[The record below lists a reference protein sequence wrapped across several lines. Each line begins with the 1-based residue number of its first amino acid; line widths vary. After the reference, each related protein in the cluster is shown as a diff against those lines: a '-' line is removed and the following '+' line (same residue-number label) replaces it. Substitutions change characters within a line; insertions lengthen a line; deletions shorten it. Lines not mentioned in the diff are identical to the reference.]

1 MTKKK
6 QKIIKEIKSIF
17 ALLIYDFDKEED
29 IRKIEKREK
38 ELLKTLGEKMKSE
51 KLNKLKEKK

>member
-38 ELLKTLGEKMKSE
+38 ELLKTLGEKMKYSHT
-51 KLNKLKEKK
+51 LKGRVS